1 MAQVDGDA
9 LIQRDWLPEQLID
22 LPLSPFGVL
31 DVVAPGDDA
40 ESVDQVVVDNGQ
52 RVGNV
57 ALDNSPGVG
66 DTESDIDRA
75 AEEVGVTTRWQ
86 RRAVQLGSAA
96 VIAEIDFIPGAVP
109 CHHLL

>member
-1 MAQVDGDA
+1 MLCRADVHRTAGGFEGAQVVLGGSVGQQAGMAQVDGDA

-66 DTESDIDRA
+66 DTE
-75 AEEVGVTTRWQ
+75 
-86 RRAVQLGSAA
+86 
-96 VIAEIDFIPGAVP
+96 
-109 CHHLL
+109 